1 MEISSQG
8 NVHCPREKK
17 KKSLFCPHVTPSYPQ
32 GKRIISIHNYDLIL
46 PIAFIYTVVS
56 IQVVSIQIFTQN
68 VFHMYIVFPRIIAGR
83 DYLFFRTKRGRL
95 LEGRRLFEGDD
106 YFRYCSLEK
115 SYPKYFVLFFH

>member
-56 IQVVSIQIFTQN
+56 IQVVSRQIFTQN
-68 VFHMYIVFPRIIAGR
+68 VFHIYIVFPRIIAGR

-106 YFRYCSLEK
+106 YFSHCSLEVV
-115 SYPKYFVLFFH
+115 P